1 MLRSTALL
9 FCCLGYTLPLL
20 AISDDLPPG
29 PMQVKVKNSCTQ
41 CHQAS
46 KITKQHHTR
55 ADWVKT
61 LDKMIEYGADV
72 SEQEKPGL
80 IDYLS
85 AHFGPE
91 PSGSTTKT
99 DNSVKSNP
107 N

>member
-1 MLRSTALL
+1 
-9 FCCLGYTLPLL
+9 
-20 AISDDLPPG
+20 
-29 PMQVKVKNSCTQ
+29 MQAKVKSSCIQ

-55 ADWVKT
+55 AEWVKT
-61 LDKMIEYGADV
+61 VDKMIEYGAEV
-72 SEQEKPGL
+72 SEQEKPAL

-91 PSGSTTKT
+91 SSGSTTQT
-99 DNSVKSNP
+99 DSSVKSNP